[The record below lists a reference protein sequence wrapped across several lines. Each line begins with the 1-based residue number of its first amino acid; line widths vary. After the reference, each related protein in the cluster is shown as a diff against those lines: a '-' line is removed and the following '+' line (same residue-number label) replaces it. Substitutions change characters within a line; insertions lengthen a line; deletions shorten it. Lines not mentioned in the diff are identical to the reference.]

1 MAITEDFYK
10 NEYVKRAYESVLVLS
25 LMRQTGDLY
34 NKFKSEVK
42 VRALADYGYTLEES
56 ETVRRFL
63 SSLETCI
70 VYNSYDLR
78 FRELFIYCICVCVCK
93 KEIKRKRI
101 ILVSD
106 II

>member
-1 MAITEDFYK
+1 MAITEDSYK

-42 VRALADYGYTLEES
+42 VRALADYSYTLEES

-70 VYNSYDLR
+70 IYNSYDLR
-78 FRELFIYCICVCVCK
+78 FRELFIYCIYVCVK
-93 KEIKRKRI
+93 KGIKRMRN
-101 ILVSD
+101 ILMSD
-106 II
+106 L